1 MDYQQP
7 PQQPPQSSFD
17 QQQPGGQNLGP
28 KTSMGLDPNI
38 AGALSYV
45 CGWLTGLVFFLAEK
59 DNNFVRFHAL
69 QSIITFGALTVLSVG
84 LTILGMLPIPGTSV
98 LSFVGHIGIM
108 IVGFVAWVILMIKAY
123 QGERFHLPFVG
134 DMAEKNVNKV
144 L

>member
-7 PQQPPQSSFD
+7 PQEPPQSSSD
-17 QQQPGGQNLGP
+17 QQQPGAQNLGP

-38 AGALSYV
+38 AAALSYL

-69 QSIITFGALTVLSVG
+69 QSIITFGALTVLSIG
-84 LTILGMLPIPGTSV
+84 LTIVGMLPIPGTGV

-108 IVGFVAWVILMIKAY
+108 IIGFVAWVILMIKGY
-123 QGERFHLPFVG
+123 QGERFHFPIVG
-134 DMAEKNVNKV
+134 DIAEKNMNKV
-144 L
+144 G